1 MNTFQ
6 SILDTEVTAAVR
18 PPAFPGGSWIAVVQ
32 GLPRRDKSTKKGTD
46 FIEYTIGFLAPL
58 MGENGEPADI
68 DPDALAEFGDC
79 AGKPMKLTFYM
90 TEASA
95 YRHREFPLSAQLQA
109 KPFPFGQFMPTE
121 NFVIALQ
128 SRFIQDETTAA
139 MLALVGN
146 LTTTKESRTLD
157 DGVSQTVEARV
168 GISKLQTVV
177 VPNPVQLR
185 PYRTF
190 LEIEQ
195 PLSNFVFR
203 VDAKDHSCALFEADG
218 GFWKNVA
225 TSFIKERLQ
234 RELAEFVEKE
244 VFTILA

>member
-1 MNTFQ
+1 MT
-6 SILDTEVTAAVR
+6 LDRSFLEKIQELCPANIHELDGLSYTDKKLTLIT
-18 PPAFPGGSWIAVVQ
+18 PPTIATLVVHTLTSVEEFCRQ
-32 GLPRRDKSTKKGTD
+32 
-46 FIEYTIGFLAPL
+46 ELAPSL
-58 MGENGEPADI
+58 GHYIIHVVSPERVDVLS
-68 DPDALAEFGDC
+68 DDDV
-79 AGKPMKLTFYM
+79 
-90 TEASA
+90 A

-121 NFVIALQ
+121 KFVIALQ
-128 SRFIQDETTAA
+128 SLFIQDETTAA

-177 VPNPVQLR
+177 ILNPVQLR

-190 LEIEQ
+190 LEVDQ

-203 VDAKDHSCALFEADG
+203 IDAKDHSCALFEADG